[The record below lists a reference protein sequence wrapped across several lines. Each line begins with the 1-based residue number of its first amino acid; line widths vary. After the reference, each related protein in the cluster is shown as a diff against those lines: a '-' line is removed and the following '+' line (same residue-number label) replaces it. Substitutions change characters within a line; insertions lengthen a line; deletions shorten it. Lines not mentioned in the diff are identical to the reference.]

1 MKRSNAH
8 EVTLRTVLGMLFMYL
23 CPHLVRRQTLKSPR
37 ASHASVCNSYVCSNE
52 TARLCHSLTL
62 TEMQNMQDSYLKC
75 FCGLIFID
83 TSRESI

>member
-8 EVTLRTVLGMLFMYL
+8 EVTLGAVLGMLFMYL
-23 CPHLVRRQTLKSPR
+23 CPHLVRRQTLKTPR
-37 ASHASVCNSYVCSNE
+37 ASRASVCMCAVNE
-52 TARLCHSLTL
+52 TARLCHSL

-83 TSRESI
+83 TSP